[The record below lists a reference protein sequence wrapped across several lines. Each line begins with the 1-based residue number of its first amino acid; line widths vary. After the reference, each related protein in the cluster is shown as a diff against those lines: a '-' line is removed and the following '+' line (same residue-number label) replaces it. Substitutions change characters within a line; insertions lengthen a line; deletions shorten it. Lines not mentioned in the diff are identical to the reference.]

1 LRTSKLRRATSDKA
15 NEVQGV
21 AGKSNPDPSELPA
34 GLRQRLEELLSRVN
48 NDVAKRELWGNRF
61 SDADRGRFTGQPREL
76 LKQYSIIEIW
86 HIARGT
92 PTWNECIVEVAHALG
107 FIDATQRESLRDQ
120 LGAKPAPG
128 SGRGARQAAV
138 PHWDDEA
145 RELRYRGKV
154 VRVVKRP
161 NQAYNIVTILRAFQA
176 AGWPPRIADPHG
188 RKPSDET
195 RRRDV
200 SNLNTGLDT
209 TVMKFACDG
218 DGTGFLWRRVA
229 PAKPAKAKKAAKR
242 RPR

>member
-1 LRTSKLRRATSDKA
+1 MTSGKA

-21 AGKSNPDPSELPA
+21 AGKSKADPSELPA
-34 GLRQRLEELLSRVN
+34 SLRQRLEELLGRVN
-48 NDVAKRELWGNRF
+48 NDLAKRELCGNRF
-61 SDADRGRFTGQPREL
+61 SDADRGKFTGQPRDVL
-76 LKQYSIIEIW
+76 NNHNIIEIW
-86 HIARGT
+86 HLARGT

-107 FIDATQRESLRDQ
+107 FIDVTQRESLRDQ

-128 SGRGARQAAV
+128 NRPGARKPAV
-138 PHWDDEA
+138 PQWDDDA

-161 NQAYNIVTILRAFQA
+161 KQAYNIVTILRAFQE
-176 AGWPPRIADPHG
+176 AGWPPRIDDPHG

-200 SNLNTGLDT
+200 SNLNAGLDT

-218 DGTGFLWRRVA
+218 NGTGFLWRRIA

-242 RPR
+242 RPH